1 MCEDISYDGRALSNI
16 EVNME
21 ILKKNE
27 YKKLAGFLAKHSIDM
42 DLLKNKLIN
51 LKKII
56 VICGPTGIGKSKL
69 GISICGFLD
78 TDIISVDSMQVYK
91 GMNIGTDK
99 INTENYGIKQYMV
112 DIFEPDHKLS
122 VMEFKNTAKN
132 IINEEFIKSRKI
144 PLMVGGSG
152 LYVRAIIDDLD
163 KGPGE
168 DREFRKAIE
177 DDIKKNGS
185 KKHYNKLL
193 KIDNEY
199 ALKISENDSR
209 RIIRALEVFHFSGI
223 PFSQFQ
229 KAWDR
234 KADCEVTFIGLN
246 KDRSQLYLDIEKR
259 VEDMFDSGLVKEVKC
274 LIEQGYKESFS
285 LKQAVGYK
293 EVIDHIE
300 GKTDLAKCKD
310 EVKKNSRRLAK
321 KQMTWFG
328 RDSRINWIRVDNYDN
343 MFDLIIDT
351 LKIIDGEL

>member
-1 MCEDISYDGRALSNI
+1 
-16 EVNME
+16 ME
-21 ILKKNE
+21 ILKKSE
-27 YKKLAGFLAKHSIDM
+27 YKKLTGTLTKHSIDI
-42 DLLKNKLIN
+42 DLLKNKLID
-51 LKKII
+51 LQKII
-56 VICGPTGIGKSKL
+56 VICGPTGIGKSNL
-69 GISICGFLD
+69 GITISAFLE
-78 TDIISVDSMQVYK
+78 TDIISVDSMQVYR

-99 INTENYGIKQYMV
+99 VDTENYGIKQYMV

-122 VMEFKNTAKN
+122 VMEFKNNAKN
-132 IINEEFIKSRKI
+132 IIEEEFIKFRKI
-144 PLMVGGSG
+144 PVMVGGSG
-152 LYVRAIIDDLD
+152 LYIRAIIDDLD

-177 DDIKKNGS
+177 DDIKNNGP

-193 KIDNEY
+193 KIDSEY

-229 KAWDR
+229 RAWSR
-234 KADCEVTFIGLN
+234 KTDYQVTFIGLN
-246 KDRSQLYLDIEKR
+246 KDRGQLYLDIEKR
-259 VEDMFDSGLVKEVKC
+259 VEDMFNRGLVREVES
-274 LIEQGYKESFS
+274 LTEQGYKDSLS
-285 LKQAVGYK
+285 LKQALGYK

-300 GKTDLAKCKD
+300 GKIDLDKCKD
-310 EVKKNSRRLAK
+310 GVKKNSRRLAK

>member
-1 MCEDISYDGRALSNI
+1 
-16 EVNME
+16 ME
-21 ILKKNE
+21 ILKVSEFKELKNTL
-27 YKKLAGFLAKHSIDM
+27 KKNSIDI
-42 DLLKNKLIN
+42 DLLKDKLLN
-51 LKKII
+51 HKKII

-69 GISICGFLD
+69 GISISGFLG
-78 TDIISVDSMQVYK
+78 TDIISVDSMQVYR

-99 INTENYGIKQYMV
+99 IDTGNYGIKQYMV

-132 IINEEFIKSRKI
+132 IISEEFIKSRKI
-144 PLMVGGSG
+144 PVMVGGSG

-177 DDIKKNGS
+177 DDIKKNS
-185 KKHYNKLL
+185 PKKYYNKLL
-193 KIDNEY
+193 KIDRDY

-229 KAWDR
+229 KAWG
-234 KADCEVTFIGLN
+234 KKTEYKVTFIGLN

-259 VEDMFDSGLVKEVKC
+259 VEDMFERGLVKEVEY
-274 LIEQGYKESFS
+274 LIEQGYKDS
-285 LKQAVGYK
+285 LSLRQAVGYK
-293 EVIDHIE
+293 EILDHIE
-300 GKTDLAKCKD
+300 GITDLDTCKD

-351 LKIIDGEL
+351 LKVIHREL